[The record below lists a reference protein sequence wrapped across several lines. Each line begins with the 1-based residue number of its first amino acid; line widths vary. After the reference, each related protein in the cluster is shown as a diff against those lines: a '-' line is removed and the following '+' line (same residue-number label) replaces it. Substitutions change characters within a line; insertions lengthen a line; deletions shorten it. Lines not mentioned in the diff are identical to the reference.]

1 MPIRVDIY
9 HDKKNSVLAY
19 EEMIDGKSYMF
30 IRYNGEVIQI
40 PASVWR
46 KINKAWQEKGW
57 DEKWDYIEDC
67 VPLLEI

>member
-1 MPIRVDIY
+1 MPMRVDIF
-9 HDKKNSVLAY
+9 HDKKNKILAY

-30 IRYNGEVIQI
+30 IRVGTEVIQM

-46 KINKAWQEKGW
+46 KINKAWQESGW
-57 DEKWDYIEDC
+57 DEKWDNIDDC